1 MTNDEKNRNII
12 EEQAATNRLLTDL
25 TKAGSWIINFAPDG
39 SVTSVQWGDGFRKLM
54 GYTDLQDFP
63 NELESFIRGIHPE
76 DRDLFTGGITA
87 GIFDEDIM
95 RTAGFDFRFLKKDG
109 SVRWFRS
116 KGMLSREP
124 GF

>member
-39 SVTSVQWGDGFRKLM
+39 SVTSVQLGDGFRKLM

-76 DRDLFTGGITA
+76 DRDLFTRQTIA
-87 GIFDEDIM
+87 IQRRDD
-95 RTAGFDFRFLKKDG
+95 RHNRY
-109 SVRWFRS
+109 
-116 KGMLSREP
+116 KGT
-124 GF
+124 